1 MEKNKKSILIVEDDS
16 ALRQVLTDKLSE
28 EGFTVWGAIDGAQ
41 GLKLAN
47 EKHPSL
53 ILLDIF
59 MPIMDGVTMLKKL
72 REDEWGKLV
81 KVIVL
86 SNLSDDSAL
95 ARSMEKGVYDYLVKT
110 DWKLE
115 DVVAK
120 IKERLVK

>member
-1 MEKNKKSILIVEDDS
+1 MARILIVEDEPAVS
-16 ALRQVLTDKLSE
+16 KALKERFEQ
-28 EGFTVWGAIDGAQ
+28 EGFEVTQAQ
-41 GLKLAN
+41 NGQEGLLRASN
-47 EKHPSL
+47 EKPDL
-53 ILLDIF
+53 ILLDLI
-59 MPIMDGVTMLKKL
+59 MPHMDGITMLQRL
-72 REDEWGKLV
+72 REDEWGKLA

-120 IKERLVK
+120 VKERLAK